1 MTLATPG
8 PNPSEADKLKEA
20 IHVALRAWHTL
31 GGTADDLLDF
41 LLMVRRQRMASN
53 AGDNPSLLRKVTNS
67 VLLQAIDDLALQEP
81 DKARV
86 LRLRFLDGN
95 TIAQVSYMLDVSE
108 DTVNR
113 IQREAIQSL
122 AKIIEAY
129 ETAARKE
136 LAQSMEAHLPP
147 PTYTDLFGV
156 DDYRMQVCGQLLREN
171 SPWVI
176 ALVGIG
182 GIGKTAIADAI
193 TRHVIRHFHY
203 EQVIWLR
210 YESPTMSGR
219 SLAPQVTAESLIAE
233 LAHRLWPEAANSLS
247 PEQRLVQVRQA
258 LKARPHLV
266 VIDNLESQTD
276 AAYLLA
282 HHLNDLA
289 RPGKFL
295 LTTRTR
301 LAGQAAVRNV
311 SVDELPFGDAEALM
325 RRHARDTGVAVV
337 AEASTADLQAIFDTV
352 GGNPLALKLVVT
364 LLDTIPLPRV
374 LAELAR
380 GPQGKVEEM
389 YRHIYWR
396 TWQTLDQDARALL
409 QAMPIVADV
418 GATPEYLQEVSGLE
432 EDRLWPA
439 IQELRRRS
447 LLEVRG
453 NLHEKRY
460 GIHRL
465 TETFLRTEIIHWD
478 ET

>member
-1 MTLATPG
+1 MATPG
-8 PNPSEADKLKEA
+8 PNASEANQLKEA

-41 LLMVRRQRMASN
+41 LLMVRQQRLAHN
-53 AGDNPSLLRKVTNS
+53 AGDNPSLLRNVTNS

-81 DKARV
+81 VGARV

-95 TIAQVSYMLDVSE
+95 TIAQVAYTLDVSE

-113 IQREAIQSL
+113 TQREAIQSL
-122 AKIIEAY
+122 AKIIDAY
-129 ETAARKE
+129 ETAARQE
-136 LAQSMEAHLPP
+136 AEQRLEAHLQP

-156 DDYRMQVCGQLLREN
+156 DELWVQLSEQLLREDT
-171 SPWVI
+171 PWVI

-182 GIGKTAIADAI
+182 GIGKTAIADAV
-193 TRHVIRHFHY
+193 TRHVLRHFY
-203 EQVIWLR
+203 YDQVIWLR
-210 YESPTMSGR
+210 HEAPSMSGR
-219 SLAPQVTAESLIAE
+219 SLSPQITAESLIAE

-247 PEQRLVQVRQA
+247 PAQRLVQVRQA

-266 VIDNLESQTD
+266 VIDNLESQAD

-289 RPGKFL
+289 QPGKFL

-301 LAGQAAVRNV
+301 LTGQAAVRNV
-311 SVDELPFGDAEALM
+311 SVDELSFADAQVFM
-325 RRHARDTGVAVV
+325 RHHAQDTGVAVV
-337 AEASTADLQAIFDTV
+337 VEAQTADLQAIYDTV

-364 LLDTIPLPRV
+364 LLDSVPLPRV

-396 TWQTLDQDARALL
+396 TWQTLEQDARDLL
-409 QAMPIVADV
+409 QAMPIVADI
-418 GATPEYLQEVSGLE
+418 GATPEYLQNVSGLE

-439 IQELRRRS
+439 IQELHRRS

-465 TETFLRTEIIHWD
+465 TETFLRTEIIHWG

>member
-1 MTLATPG
+1 MATKG
-8 PNPSEADKLKEA
+8 SDSNEVAKELKEA

-31 GGTADDLLDF
+31 GGTADDLLEF
-41 LLMVRRQRMASN
+41 LLMIRQQRLASD
-53 AGDNPSLLRKVTNS
+53 AGDNPSLLRQVTNR

-95 TIAQVSYMLDVSE
+95 TIAQVSYMMDVSE

-113 IQREAIQSL
+113 MQREAIQSL

-129 ETAARKE
+129 EMAARQAV
-136 LAQSMEAHLPP
+136 AQAMQAQLPP

-156 DDYRMQVCGQLLREN
+156 DGVQSRVSGQLLREN
-171 SPWVI
+171 SPWVV

-182 GIGKTAIADAI
+182 GIGKTAIADAM
-193 TRHVIRHFHY
+193 TRQVIHRFHY
-203 EQVIWLR
+203 DQVIWLR
-210 YESPTMSGR
+210 HEPATMSGR
-219 SLAPQVTAESLIAE
+219 SDSPKVTAESLIAD
-233 LAHRLWPEAANSLS
+233 LAHRLWPEAAKSLS
-247 PEQRLVQVRQA
+247 TEQRLVQVRQA
-258 LKARPHLV
+258 LKARPHLI
-266 VIDNLESQTD
+266 VIDNLESEAD

-282 HHLNDLA
+282 YHLNDLA
-289 RPGKFL
+289 QPGKFL

-301 LAGQAAVRNV
+301 LAGEAAVCNV
-311 SVDELPFGDAEALM
+311 SVDELSFTDAEALM
-325 RRHARDTGVAVV
+325 RRHARDTGVTVV
-337 AEASTADLQAIFDTV
+337 AEAKTADLQAIYNTV

-364 LLDTIPLPRV
+364 LLEAVPLPRV
-374 LAELAR
+374 LAELASS
-380 GPQGKVEEM
+380 PQGKVEEM

-396 TWQTLDQDARALL
+396 TWQTLDQDARDLL

-418 GATPEYLQEVSGLE
+418 GATPEYLQEMSGLE

-453 NLHEKRY
+453 NLHQKRY

-465 TETFLRTEIIHWD
+465 TETFLRTEIIHWN